1 MAKLRI
7 IAGRFGSRLI
17 NADVGRA
24 THPMGDRVRSA
35 LFARLLS
42 HRSIDGAKVLDAFA
56 GTGALGLEAL
66 SRGAGSVTFVERD
79 KVALRVLRGNIK
91 LLGVSEQVTVVSTS
105 VKTWLDTKDQSDSY
119 DIVLADPPYNYPQPE
134 TVSRLVETLQPGG
147 LMILS
152 YPGRLRVPYQPIGVV
167 VVDDFRSYG
176 EATLAV
182 FQKLSD
188 C

>member
-17 NADVGRA
+17 SADVGRA

-42 HRSIDGAKVLDAFA
+42 HQSMDGAKVLDAFA

-66 SRGAGSVTFVERD
+66 SRGAGSVAFVERD

-105 VKTWLDTKDQSDSY
+105 VKTWLDTKDQSDLY

-134 TVSRLVETLQPGG
+134 TVSKLVETLQPGG

-182 FQKLSD
+182 FQKLFD
-188 C
+188 H

>member
-1 MAKLRI
+1 MTKLRI

-17 NADVGRA
+17 SADVGRA

-42 HRSIDGAKVLDAFA
+42 HRSIDGARVLDAFA

-66 SRGAGSVTFVERD
+66 SRGAGLVTFIERD
-79 KVALRVLRGNIK
+79 RVALRVLRSNVE
-91 LLGVSEQVTVVSTS
+91 LLGVSGQVTVVSVP
-105 VKTWLDTKDQSDSY
+105 VKTWLDTRDQSDLY
-119 DIVLADPPYNYPQPE
+119 DIILADPPYNYPQLK
-134 TVSRLVETLQPGG
+134 TVSRLVEALQPGG

-182 FQKLSD
+182 FRKLSD
-188 C
+188 R